1 MQSAWILIITR
12 EEDKMKREDNFKE
25 RRRIY
30 LIKRKSQTQ
39 FIVRFCLL
47 VIAGALISG
56 AIIYLMSTSTVT
68 TSFRNSR
75 LKIISTADF
84 ILPALLLS
92 SLISVVLVGIATI
105 VVTLFTSHKIF
116 GPLYRLEKDVSKVA
130 EGNLKVRFGLRQKD
144 EMKDL
149 AASLNEM
156 TQALRNKVSEVK
168 DALSEIESAQL
179 SEAAKEKLSK
189 VKKAVSGFEI

>member
-1 MQSAWILIITR
+1 M
-12 EEDKMKREDNFKE
+12 DKENKFKE

-30 LIKRKSQTQ
+30 LIKRKSQMR
-39 FIVRFCLL
+39 FIIRFCLL

-56 AIIYLMSTSTVT
+56 VIIYLMSTSTVT

-75 LKIISTADF
+75 LKITSTADF

-92 SLISVVLVGIATI
+92 SLISVVLVGVATI
-105 VVTLFTSHKIF
+105 VVTLFTSHRIF
-116 GPLYRLEKDVSKVA
+116 GPLYHLEKDVSRVA
-130 EGNLKVRFGLRQKD
+130 EGNLKVRFNLRPKD

-156 TQALRNKVSEVK
+156 VQALRNKVSEIK
-168 DALSEIESAQL
+168 DALSEIESTPL
-179 SEAAKEKLSK
+179 SEETKAKLSN
-189 VKKAVSGFEI
+189 VKRLVSKFEI

>member
-1 MQSAWILIITR
+1 
-12 EEDKMKREDNFKE
+12 MKREDNFKE
-25 RRRIY
+25 RRRSRRIY

-47 VIAGALISG
+47 VIAGALIFG
-56 AIIYLMSTSTVT
+56 AITYLMSISTVT

-75 LKIISTADF
+75 LRITSTADF

-92 SLISVVLVGIATI
+92 SLVSVVLVGIATI

-130 EGNLKVRFGLRQKD
+130 EGNLKVRFSLRQKD

-149 AASLNEM
+149 VARLNEM
-156 TQALRNKVSEVK
+156 IQALRNKVSEIK
-168 DALSEIESAQL
+168 DTLSEIDSSQL
-179 SEAAKEKLSK
+179 SEGTKEKLSK